1 MTRFSS
7 LAVAAAMVVS
17 SATATLADS
26 FFFDD
31 STVSASGQ
39 QMTVT
44 RLPVRKPDGTV
55 VYRDVTLNFVVNS
68 AGQVVVKS
76 SKTINSPPQI
86 VFNGKFEAGKYY
98 LAAKKEKVFDV
109 VGPQIGVAG
118 RAMWSIRLNGA
129 TVVRIYPGPVKG
141 HPYEAEIKQS
151 GVKSDLAYGVT
162 DDDFG
167 SGFND
172 SHNIPPDSLIGA
184 QYGNGEI
191 TISDFGPL
199 TGLTNRPLGTVVLAR
214 CKATDAC

>member
-1 MTRFSS
+1 MARFSS
-7 LAVAAAMVVS
+7 LAVAAAVVVS

-98 LAAKKEKVFDV
+98 LTAMKDNVYDI

-118 RAMWSIRLNGA
+118 RAMWSIRLDGV

-141 HPYEAEIKQS
+141 HPYEAEIKKS

-162 DDDFG
+162 EDNFG
-167 SGFND
+167 SGFSI
-172 SHNIPPDSLIGA
+172 SHNIPPNSLIGA

-191 TISDFGPL
+191 TISDFGTLANP
-199 TGLTNRPLGTVVLAR
+199 TSRPRGTIVLAR